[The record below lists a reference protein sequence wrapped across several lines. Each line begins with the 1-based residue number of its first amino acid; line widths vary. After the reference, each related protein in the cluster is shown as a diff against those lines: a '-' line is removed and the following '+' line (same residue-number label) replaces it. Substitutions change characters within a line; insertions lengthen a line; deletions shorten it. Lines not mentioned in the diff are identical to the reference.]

1 MTDETRAIVASNL
14 TLAFF
19 YANPA
24 ELIEQLKDSKIEYT
38 VADRLQKLLEYYLQM
53 FNALKERDSTQVV

>member
-24 ELIEQLKDSKIEYT
+24 ELIEQQRDPRVQYT
-38 VADRLQKLLEYYLQM
+38 VADRLQKLIDYYLQI
-53 FNALKERDSTQVV
+53 FSTLKEQESA